1 MAIQSYPTSRD
12 GSVDLAVAV
21 VDTPPVQ
28 RIPLRVAGRLDPLMV
43 ATFAIAVSAAGA
55 ARPSFWYDEAAT
67 VSAATRSLPDLFRL
81 LGKVD
86 AVHGLYYL
94 LMEAWFAVFPA
105 TEFWSRAPSALAVG
119 IAAAGV
125 VVLARQFTGR
135 ATAICA
141 GVAFAILPR
150 TTWAGMEARSY
161 GFQVLLAVWLTV
173 LFVVAVRNHRQRT
186 WLQYGGVL
194 VVAAVLNMYL
204 VLLVV
209 VYGVFLRMLSR
220 SRSTALWWAAATA
233 GALLAVTPLILLS
246 LSQIAQISWVLPL
259 RARTWDDVFVDQYF
273 DDSIPFAVAAGVVI
287 AVALVLQ
294 SRPGTRWDEP
304 TRRLV
309 LMCAVWMVL
318 PTAVL
323 LVVTAFGK
331 HMYTARYLYF
341 TTPAMAILLGIC
353 VVTIA
358 RGPWRSA
365 AVFVLLALAA
375 LPNYLQVQRASY
387 GKEGMDYSQ
396 VADLIGATARPGDCL
411 LLDNTVRWLTLPI
424 RALTAARPAAYEKL
438 VDPGRGEPRNPGGE
452 LWDAP
457 RLVFDVADKV
467 NDCRVLWTVSR
478 RDRALAGHDVGSNL
492 KPGTV
497 FGRAPAYQVP
507 KSLGFRIV
515 ERWQFNFAQVT
526 RSENIAPHY
535 FRPKYSS

>member
-1 MAIQSYPTSRD
+1 
-12 GSVDLAVAV
+12 VVA
-21 VDTPPVQ
+21 
-28 RIPLRVAGRLDPLMV
+28 A
-43 ATFAIAVSAAGA
+43 FAIAVSAAGA

-67 VSAATRSLPDLFRL
+67 ISAATRSLPDLFGL
-81 LGKVD
+81 LGNVD

-94 LMEAWFAVFPA
+94 LMKAWFAVFPA

-135 ATAICA
+135 AAALCA

-161 GFQVLLAVWLTV
+161 AFQVLVSVWLTV
-173 LFVVAVRNHRQRT
+173 LFVAAVRNDRPRT
-186 WLQYGGVL
+186 WVQYGGVL
-194 VVAAVLNMYL
+194 LVAAVLNMYL
-204 VLLVV
+204 VLLVL
-209 VYGVFLRMLSR
+209 VYGAFLWMLTR
-220 SRSTALWWAAATA
+220 SRSNAVRWAATTG
-233 GALLAVTPLILLS
+233 GALLAATPLILLS

-259 RARTWDDVFVDQYF
+259 RARTWQDVFADQYF

-287 AVALVLQ
+287 ALALVLQ
-294 SRPGTRWDEP
+294 ARPRSRWDER
-304 TRRLV
+304 TRKLV
-309 LMCAVWMVL
+309 LMCVVWMVL
-318 PTAVL
+318 PTGL
-323 LVVTAFGK
+323 LLIVSAFGR
-331 HMYTARYLYF
+331 HMYTPRYLYF

-353 VVTIA
+353 VLTIA

-365 AVFVLLALAA
+365 GIFILLMLAA
-375 LPNYLQVQRASY
+375 LPNYLQVQRGPY

-396 VADLIGATARPGDCL
+396 VADLVGATAQPGDCL
-411 LLDNTVRWLTLPI
+411 ILDNTVRWLTLPI

-438 VDPGRGEPRNPGGE
+438 VDPGRGESRGQADE

-457 RLVFDVADKV
+457 RLIFDVADKV
-467 NDCRVLWTVSR
+467 NDCQVLWTVTR
-478 RDRALAGHDVGSNL
+478 RDKTLSSHDVGSNL

-535 FRPKYSS
+535 FRPKYNS

>member
-1 MAIQSYPTSRD
+1 MAIQSYPTS
-12 GSVDLAVAV
+12 SEPPVDLAVAV
-21 VDTPPVQ
+21 VDAPPAQRTPLLVT
-28 RIPLRVAGRLDPLMV
+28 GRFDPLVV
-43 ATFAIAVSAAGA
+43 ATFTIAVSAAGA

-81 LGKVD
+81 LGNVD

-94 LMEAWFAVFPA
+94 VMKAWFAVFPA

-125 VVLARQFTGR
+125 VVLTRQFTGR
-135 ATAICA
+135 TAAICA

-161 GFQVLLAVWLTV
+161 AFQVLLSVWLTV
-173 LFVVAVRNHRQRT
+173 LFVVAVRGDRPRT
-186 WLQYGGVL
+186 WMQYGGVL
-194 VVAAVLNMYL
+194 GLAAVLNMYL

-209 VYGVFLRMLSR
+209 VYGAFLWMLNR
-220 SRSTALWWAAATA
+220 SRFNAVWWAATTA

-259 RARTWDDVFVDQYF
+259 RARTWQDVFSDQYF
-273 DDSIPFAVAAGVVI
+273 DDAIPFSVAAGVVI
-287 AVALVLQ
+287 ALAVLLQ
-294 SRPGTRWDEP
+294 SRSNTRWDEG

-309 LMCAVWMVL
+309 LMCVAWMVL
-318 PTAVL
+318 PTAL
-323 LVVTAFGK
+323 LLIVSAFGR
-331 HMYTARYLYF
+331 HMYTPRYLYF
-341 TTPAMAILLGIC
+341 TTPAMAIVLGIC

-365 AVFVLLALAA
+365 GVFALLALAA
-375 LPNYLQVQRASY
+375 LPNYLQVQRGPY

-396 VADLIGATARPGDCL
+396 VADLIGATAQPGDCL

-438 VDPGRGEPRNPGGE
+438 LDPGRGESRNEGGE

-457 RLVFDVADKV
+457 RLIFDVADKV
-467 NDCRVLWTVSR
+467 NDCKVLWTVSR
-478 RDRALAGHDVGSNL
+478 RDRTLSGHDVGPNL

-507 KSLGFRIV
+507 RSLGFRIV

-526 RSENIAPHY
+526 RSENTAPPY